1 VGRGRALELLLSG
14 EPITAAEAHRIG
26 LVNAV
31 VPQPELLNYSRAWL
45 AKVLANA
52 PLAVAMAMETVDVG
66 LDAGI
71 EEGASAVG
79 GMPRLVRYADDFVV
93 LSRYPGTASV
103 RLDRIEAGGMVEAG
117 DQSGQDACGSICG
130 KRKRVW
136 TFWVTHSAGIA
147 TGTGATTGIC
157 MWGRR
162 RRHCNGSGSK
172 LNGDDRRVIS
182 ATSRYRN

>member
-1 VGRGRALELLLSG
+1 MGRGRALELLLSG

-79 GMPRLVRYADDFVV
+79 GSKD
-93 LSRYPGTASV
+93 
-103 RLDRIEAGGMVEAG
+103 
-117 DQSGQDACGSICG
+117 
-130 KRKRVW
+130 
-136 TFWVTHSAGIA
+136 
-147 TGTGATTGIC
+147 GAVC
-157 MWGRR
+157 R
-162 RRHCNGSGSK
+162 
-172 LNGDDRRVIS
+172 
-182 ATSRYRN
+182 